1 MALAGISGGF
11 SYHADKYFK
20 YRPVSIRKKT
30 TALYFMLL
38 NVAQGSGQFSNANE
52 NVSIEMENESNWEMQ
67 KII

>member
-1 MALAGISGGF
+1 MPINILNTGL
-11 SYHADKYFK
+11 
-20 YRPVSIRKKT
+20 YRFEKKT